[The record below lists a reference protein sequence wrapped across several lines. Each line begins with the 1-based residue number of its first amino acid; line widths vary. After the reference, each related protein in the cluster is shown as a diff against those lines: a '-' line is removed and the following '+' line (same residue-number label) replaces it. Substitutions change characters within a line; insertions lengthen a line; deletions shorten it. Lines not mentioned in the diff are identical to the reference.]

1 MKIKF
6 KNLLL
11 GFDDIL
17 EMKNNFTDQEFD
29 EIEIGKAFGIAL
41 KELRKHK
48 NLSLKSLGNSV
59 DIIDSTINRYEN
71 GINIPTITQAI
82 KIADFFDLPIE
93 VFILLGLDHLQN
105 NIDIPKSYE
114 MLLSAFD
121 KMRKDI
127 AVARARK
134 K

>member
-17 EMKNNFTDQEFD
+17 EMKNNFSSQEFD
-29 EIEIGKAFGIAL
+29 EIEIGKAFGITL

-48 NLSLKSLGNSV
+48 NLSLKSLGNNV

-82 KIADFFDLPIE
+82 KIAEFFEIPIE

-114 MLLSAFD
+114 MLLKSFK
-121 KMRKDI
+121 KMRKNI
-127 AVARARK
+127 VVARASK